1 MKRCPICE
9 FIYEDDQRLC
19 DMDGMELVHERLLP
33 SEQNVSRRSD
43 GPATK
48 SPWRI
53 LTLAI
58 VSGILCAILLV
69 DIYNLKRPVRN
80 NDLASTQTKVLP
92 PGPSRNVAVNE
103 GTPTQQP
110 SASPSPTPSPA
121 IDTKST
127 GIKRRSSY
135 RSSLSPAIQEKESQ
149 KPPES
154 KPKNDSKVK
163 SFFKKTGQ
171 LIKKPFKL

>member
-19 DMDGMELVHERLLP
+19 DMDGMELVHGGLLP
-33 SEQNVSRRSD
+33 SEQNASRRSD

-53 LTLAI
+53 VTLAI

-69 DIYNLKRPVRN
+69 DIYNLKRPVRK
-80 NDLASTQTKVLP
+80 NDLASTQTKVFP
-92 PGPSRNVAVNE
+92 SGPSLNVAVNE
-103 GTPTQQP
+103 VTPTQQP
-110 SASPSPTPSPA
+110 SASPAPTTSPA

-127 GIKRRSSY
+127 SIKRRSSY
-135 RSSLSPAIQEKESQ
+135 RSSSAPAIQEKESQ
-149 KPPES
+149 KPRERE
-154 KPKNDSKVK
+154 PKNDSKVK

-171 LIKKPFKL
+171 LIKRPFRL